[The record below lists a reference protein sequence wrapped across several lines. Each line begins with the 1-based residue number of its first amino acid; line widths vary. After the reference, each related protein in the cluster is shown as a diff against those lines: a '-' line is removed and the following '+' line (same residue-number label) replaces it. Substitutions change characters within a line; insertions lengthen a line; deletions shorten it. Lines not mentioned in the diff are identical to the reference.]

1 MFLYIHNNVLKYRGN
16 VILLTSL
23 NIFNLQVTHGATSV
37 QLSNRERFPSFF
49 RTSPSDKFQVQA
61 IVQILKE
68 FKWNW
73 VAFIGG
79 DTDYSRDALRVFE
92 SEARL
97 ANVCLAYRGIISV
110 SNDSQN
116 ENVLK
121 VINEQRIGVVVL
133 FAHIEHVTSFLRV
146 AIKKKVRKV
155 WIGSETW
162 SLNTELVKEN
172 NIDSI
177 GTVLGVTLQQMAPL
191 KGLSEF
197 IRKSLNSKQSPPPV
211 SSETCGQRCDECTN
225 ATAETII
232 SQESTFSFSIY
243 SAIHAVAHAL
253 HTILSCN
260 SSSCRNSTVEPQ
272 MVSECV

>member
-1 MFLYIHNNVLKYRGN
+1 M
-16 VILLTSL
+16 
-23 NIFNLQVTHGATSV
+23 
-37 QLSNRERFPSFF
+37 
-49 RTSPSDKFQVQA
+49 QA

-155 WIGSETW
+155 WIGSE
-162 SLNTELVKEN
+162 
-172 NIDSI
+172 
-177 GTVLGVTLQQMAPL
+177 
-191 KGLSEF
+191 
-197 IRKSLNSKQSPPPV
+197 
-211 SSETCGQRCDECTN
+211 
-225 ATAETII
+225 
-232 SQESTFSFSIY
+232 
-243 SAIHAVAHAL
+243 AL
-253 HTILSCN
+253 L
-260 SSSCRNSTVEPQ
+260 
-272 MVSECV
+272 